1 MNNYWKDNFLSC
13 CHTWANKTEA
23 LDLDLICVRTIGEG
37 GRGATMKYPASEI
50 HQMLEL
56 TEVYRYPGFDC
67 LTLCHTC
74 SQTEACCSVQ
84 TTRIFWDL
92 YVNPQCYAEDS
103 FEDISILVNYFS
115 APPTIGH
122 GISIQKLHTQS
133 NKLKIRVFYVLY
145 RNITIQ
151 PHS

>member
-1 MNNYWKDNFLSC
+1 MNNYWKDNFPPC
-13 CHTWANKTEA
+13 CHHSGKQDWSFRFRSYLCQNN
-23 LDLDLICVRTIGEG
+23 RG
-37 GRGATMKYPASEI
+37 GSAATMKYPASEI

-67 LTLCHTC
+67 MTLCHTC

-115 APPTIGH
+115 APPTVGH